1 MVDYTH
7 DYKWP
12 VFVAAASA
20 FIGLVAVIPLRA
32 SALRTSSEPEAAI
45 AD

>member
-1 MVDYTH
+1 VDYTH

-20 FIGLVAVIPLRA
+20 FIALIAVIPLRA
-32 SALRTSSEPEAAI
+32 TTPQTSAEPESAA